1 MTLQSQSHGEVL
13 SDRWRLNAP
22 LGRGA
27 MGSVFAGEDLLLERD
42 VAIKR
47 LAPEFASDDMML
59 ARFRRE
65 ALASSRIVHP
75 NIVTTLDFGVHDGVP
90 YIVMERVDG
99 RGLDEV
105 LAKEGPLSV
114 ERAAQLARH
123 VALGLEAAH
132 RHGIVHRDIK
142 PGNVMVAQ
150 PGLVEV
156 GRIVDFGIARSAS
169 MGPRLTQVGLAV
181 GTPGYLAPEQLSGG
195 EVDARADV
203 FSLGVTM
210 YEMLTTR
217 LPWEATDPLALLTAL
232 LSQAPVPLSELRADV
247 PGALA
252 DLVMAMLAPKAEH
265 RPANAGEVAR
275 QLASFVDHPAHAPG
289 RDEVVLA
296 AVSLG
301 DDATEQ
307 LAWFTEAVD
316 AEGGHMAQSIGREVL
331 AVLPSAEA
339 GLRLTRS
346 RPRGTTR
353 PAVAL
358 HVGAARVD
366 ETGMALGS
374 GVRAALR
381 LARLTTAGEV
391 LLTASMHEAIGLGW
405 RGRLEGRGRFLL
417 DTNMRCEVFALR
429 GVDPTE
435 VHAGSLEA
443 RSDGRGEPSLH
454 WRCACGGH
462 GSLPDTAA
470 TSLRVRCSLCSRLL
484 RIDTT
489 EAAQPAGDGAHPL
502 TSIVL
507 TNATPPAAGKPA
519 DDAALVAALID
530 FAD

>member
-1 MTLQSQSHGEVL
+1 MTLQSHSHGEVL
-13 SDRWRLNAP
+13 SDRWRLSAP
-22 LGRGA
+22 LGHGA
-27 MGSVFAGEDLLLERD
+27 MGSVYAGEDLLLERD

-47 LAPEFASDDMML
+47 LAPEFASDEMML

-65 ALASSRIVHP
+65 AMASSRLVHP
-75 NIVTTLDFGVHDGVP
+75 HIVTTLDFGVHEGVP

-114 ERAAQLARH
+114 ERAALLARH

-142 PGNVMVAQ
+142 PGNVMVAR

-203 FSLGVTM
+203 FSLGVTL

-217 LPWEATDPLALLTAL
+217 LPWEAADPLALLTAL
-232 LSQAPVPLSELRADV
+232 LTHPPVPLSDLRADV
-247 PGALA
+247 PGPLA
-252 DLVMAMLAPKAEH
+252 DLVMAMIAPKADL
-265 RPANAGEVAR
+265 RPSDAGEVAR
-275 QLASFVDHPAHAPG
+275 QLAPFVEQTVHAEG
-289 RDEVVLA
+289 DEGVVLA
-296 AVSLG
+296 AASLTDG
-301 DDATEQ
+301 SPEQ
-307 LAWFTEAVD
+307 LAWFTAAVE

-339 GLRLTRS
+339 GLRLTRGRPRTIS
-346 RPRGTTR
+346 RPG
-353 PAVAL
+353 VAL
-358 HVGAARVD
+358 HIGAATVD

-381 LARLTTAGEV
+381 LSRLSTPGEV
-391 LLTASMHEAIGLGW
+391 LVTDAMHEAIGLGW

-417 DTNMRCEVFALR
+417 DTNLRCEVFALR
-429 GVDPTE
+429 GFDPAE
-435 VHAGSLEA
+435 VAPGTLEA
-443 RSDGRGEPSLH
+443 RTDAQGVPSLH
-454 WRCACGGH
+454 WRCTCGGH
-462 GSLPDTAA
+462 GSLPDTTA

-489 EAAQPAGDGAHPL
+489 ADAHPAGDDAHPL

-507 TNATPPAAGKPA
+507 TSAAPPEAGKPS
-519 DDAALVAALID
+519 DDAALITALID